1 MKKERSKT
9 VKVKKKKKRTM
20 VVELSPVPP
29 WL

>member
-9 VKVKKKKKRTM
+9 VKVKKKKRTM

>member
-9 VKVKKKKKRTM
+9 VKVKKRTM
-20 VVELSPVPP
+20 VVEKYPMPVPP